1 MDERLARRFSR
12 DVVVTRAEIVAFGG
26 SDRWIRSAV
35 RVGEIVRLRY
45 GVFCLPGLDALTRRA
60 VAAGGRLACVSELRR
75 LGVWVIERNVVH
87 IQFAPHGSR
96 RAPSSAICHWRT
108 PDSSAT
114 RTAVS
119 PAEAITQAASCIP
132 FGELVAAIDSALRQD
147 LVQAGQLAGR
157 STTIDRALAMAD
169 ARAESGLESLIR
181 MLLVE
186 LGLGFRLQAVITGV
200 GRVDFLVEERV
211 VVEADGD
218 EFHGSAPARARDRIR
233 DAAAVAAGY
242 SALRFDYAQIVF
254 QRELVARAIVN
265 AVRIHRGVKGA
276 GRRTR
281 SGQKRIDVRRF
292 S

>member
-1 MDERLARRFSR
+1 M
-12 DVVVTRAEIVAFGG
+12 
-26 SDRWIRSAV
+26 
-35 RVGEIVRLRY
+35 
-45 GVFCLPGLDALTRRA
+45 
-60 VAAGGRLACVSELRR
+60 
-75 LGVWVIERNVVH
+75 
-87 IQFAPHGSR
+87 
-96 RAPSSAICHWRT
+96 
-108 PDSSAT
+108 
-114 RTAVS
+114 S